1 VSTEDLIEMDFFGE
15 GFNSVGVRE
24 VIEGRM
30 LSERITSLKMA
41 KDKVATKLMVDGSW
55 EGKRV

>member
-1 VSTEDLIEMDFFGE
+1 MDFFGE